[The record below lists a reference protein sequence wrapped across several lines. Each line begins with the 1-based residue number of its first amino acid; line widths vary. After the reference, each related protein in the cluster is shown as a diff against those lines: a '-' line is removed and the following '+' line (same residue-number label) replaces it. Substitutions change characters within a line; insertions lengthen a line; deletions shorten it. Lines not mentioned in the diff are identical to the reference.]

1 MKNEKT
7 AIAFKNAMYKAGK
20 VLLPVAAALCFALF
34 GVTFIY
40 AVVLAAAWGSAMA
53 FFLAAAIAFIAA
65 GLGIFATTA
74 AHRLINGIRKDE
86 TKPRDECSEA
96 APAAPTDK
104 KEKVARFMLKNGGYI
119 PLLIAVVC
127 VVALAAMGG
136 IDSENWVN
144 ERAEYCAS
152 VGYLAETDTRI
163 TAFQRDY
170 YVLDDVNTPEDESEH
185 VVITKISIDAAG
197 RTAVIRYA
205 DTEGDVVTVETRIL
219 YENEY
224 TTTVSDG
231 NTLTVTHNP
240 APALTRPIDKM
251 LAPMFEPSAAEL
263 QFVVTIP
270 TAYKDGIAIE
280 VVAGDLVYAQE

>member
-74 AHRLINGIRKDE
+74 AYRLINGIRKDE
-86 TKPRDECSEA
+86 TKPQDECSEA

-152 VGYLAETDTRI
+152 LGYLAETDTRI

-170 YVLDDVNTPEDESEH
+170 YVLDDVSTPEDESEH
-185 VVITKISIDAAG
+185 IVITKIVVDAAG

-231 NTLTVTHNP
+231 NTLTVTHNA

-270 TAYKDGIAIE
+270 TAYKDDIAIE

>member
-74 AHRLINGIRKDE
+74 AYRLINGIRKDE
-86 TKPRDECSEA
+86 AKPQDECSEA

-119 PLLIAVVC
+119 PLLVAVVC

-136 IDSENWVN
+136 IDSENWVK

-152 VGYLAETDTRI
+152 LGYLAETDTRV
-163 TAFQRDY
+163 TGFQRDY
-170 YVLDDVNTPEDESEH
+170 YVLDDDSTPEDESEH
-185 VVITKISIDAAG
+185 IVITKIVVDAEG

-205 DTEGDVVTVETRIL
+205 DTEGGVISVETRIL

-224 TTTVSDG
+224 TLSVEGGDA
-231 NTLTVTHNP
+231 LTITHNP

-251 LAPMFEPSAAEL
+251 LAPMFKPSSYEK
-263 QFVVTIP
+263 QFVVTVPP
-270 TAYKDGIAIE
+270 TYRDCIEIKVTDGEVIYAKD
-280 VVAGDLVYAQE
+280 